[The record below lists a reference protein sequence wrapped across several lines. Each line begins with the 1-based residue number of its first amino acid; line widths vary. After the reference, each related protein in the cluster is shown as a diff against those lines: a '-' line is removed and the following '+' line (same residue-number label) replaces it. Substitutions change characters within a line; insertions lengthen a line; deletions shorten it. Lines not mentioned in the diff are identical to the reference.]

1 LHRCHGC
8 PEEISYRF
16 LDAVLRSTEE
26 TLPDM
31 LALTEGLV
39 ADERSLSSL
48 VAMLSLYWM
57 GVEVPPNFQ
66 AMLLQ
71 LHQQARMN
79 GFLWVA
85 MESAELLAALSGNQM
100 AMQQVALELSD
111 QLNCRYLTHINAPNA
126 PWKQSLQELIEVT
139 RKIREP
145 ERSTRLCW
153 LVDYADGL
161 LELTPR
167 EQKRTAAGGWT
178 KGRSIAFQR
187 LLLDREVDYL
197 TSQDRLISDA
207 LYQAEEGGGKNGGYV
222 FNPEKALP
230 ALIGHPLVFLK
241 RSPLTPVEIV
251 AGEPEL
257 VVERKGESL
266 FIHFFQDIGEGSV
279 AIWAET
285 PTRFRIIRIS
295 EEHRKVAEITGRE
308 GLLVPLAASRQLLDA
323 IGNIASF
330 MTVHSAIEVPG
341 EGVTAEKVESD
352 PTIHIHIIPYGSGF
366 RIELFVRPFTNGGPY
381 LKPGVGVA
389 NLIAEIDGKRLRTK
403 RNLRLEEEKARE
415 IEESCP
421 MLDLAIDLEQENKR
435 EWHLVDPEECLQVLL
450 EIEEIKDRLILEWPE
465 GEKLAVRRQA
475 GVNQLNLNI
484 RTSQQDW
491 FSLSGQLEIDQDEV
505 MELKTLLD
513 KVRETRSRFIPMGEG
528 QFLALTQ
535 EFRNRLEELI
545 LYGNSQ
551 SGQ

>member
-1 LHRCHGC
+1 MLFRSDGVGDRERVREAIATVLHRCQGC

-100 AMQQVALELSD
+100 GMQQVALELSD
-111 QLNCRYLTHINAPNA
+111 QLNCRHLTHINAPNA

-167 EQKRTAAGGWT
+167 EQKRTATGGWT

-197 TSQDRLISDA
+197 TSQDRSISDA

-222 FNPEKALP
+222 FNLEKALP

-266 FIHFFQDIGEGSV
+266 
-279 AIWAET
+279 
-285 PTRFRIIRIS
+285 
-295 EEHRKVAEITGRE
+295 
-308 GLLVPLAASRQLLDA
+308 
-323 IGNIASF
+323 
-330 MTVHSAIEVPG
+330 
-341 EGVTAEKVESD
+341 
-352 PTIHIHIIPYGSGF
+352 
-366 RIELFVRPFTNGGPY
+366 
-381 LKPGVGVA
+381 
-389 NLIAEIDGKRLRTK
+389 
-403 RNLRLEEEKARE
+403 
-415 IEESCP
+415 
-421 MLDLAIDLEQENKR
+421 
-435 EWHLVDPEECLQVLL
+435 
-450 EIEEIKDRLILEWPE
+450 
-465 GEKLAVRRQA
+465 
-475 GVNQLNLNI
+475 
-484 RTSQQDW
+484 
-491 FSLSGQLEIDQDEV
+491 
-505 MELKTLLD
+505 
-513 KVRETRSRFIPMGEG
+513 
-528 QFLALTQ
+528 
-535 EFRNRLEELI
+535 
-545 LYGNSQ
+545 
-551 SGQ
+551 